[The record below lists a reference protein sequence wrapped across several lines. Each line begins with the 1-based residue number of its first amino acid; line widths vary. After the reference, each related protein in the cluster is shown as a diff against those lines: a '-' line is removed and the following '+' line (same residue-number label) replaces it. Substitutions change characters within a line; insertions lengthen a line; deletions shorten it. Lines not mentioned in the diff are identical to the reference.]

1 MYADATGAILEL
13 TVRPI
18 AQTVV
23 ESHFTHGGIVG
34 IHYKT
39 AFQQIVKTLLLARD
53 GNLTEI
59 NQYGYLDPCVLEDS
73 ALYMLLNPVDMDGW
87 YHLPFESQTQML
99 QDIGMSTVPAIDHTK
114 ISDAMQMAI
123 LKTQEQYRYLLQPN

>member
-1 MYADATGAILEL
+1 MYADTAGAILEL

-18 AQTVV
+18 AQTVI
-23 ESHFTHGGIVG
+23 ETHSSHGGIVG

-59 NQYGYLDPCVLEDS
+59 NEYGYLDPCILDDTT
-73 ALYMLLNPVDMDGW
+73 LYMLLNKVDLDGW

-99 QDIGMSTVPAIDHTK
+99 QDIGMNTASAIDHTK

-123 LKTQEQYRYLLQPN
+123 LKTQEQYRFLLQS